1 MKISL
6 PLFLNTIILLTLLFT
21 VNLLGLSFLRIP
33 IWLKILLAIMLSCAV
48 SALAFIRWRS
58 KSIYRTK
65 IKQSKKQLACDL
77 MLLNTLGR
85 SQITEIFSAL
95 FKNLKQ
101 PAEEKQGYFLV
112 SDTTVYPY
120 CLPESLGYNEIKQT
134 VDSSPFKSE
143 KFLIISDGFKEGV
156 KIYSGSLKAILI
168 TTETVVPLLNKYG
181 LLPKNEKQEIKKKN
195 LFKALFK
202 KANGGHFLIY
212 GITLIAM
219 SFIVFYPIYYVVSG
233 VLFAVF
239 GLIALF
245 FGKIDTVGQ
254 DEDLL
259 SALAID
265 EPIEE

>member
-6 PLFLNTIILLTLLFT
+6 PLFLNTCFLLALLFA

-33 IWLKILLAIMLSCAV
+33 VWLKILLAIMLSSAE
-48 SALAFIRWRS
+48 SALAFIKWRS

-65 IKQSKKQLACDL
+65 IKQSKKRLACDL
-77 MLLNTLGR
+77 MLLNTLKR

-95 FKNLKQ
+95 FKNLSQ
-101 PAEEKQGYFLV
+101 TAEEKQGYFLIN
-112 SDTTVYPY
+112 DIAVYPY
-120 CLPESLGYNEIKQT
+120 CLPESLGYNEIKQI
-134 VDSSPFKSE
+134 VDGSPFKSE

-156 KIYSGSLKAILI
+156 KIYSGGLKVTLI
-168 TTETVVPLLNKYG
+168 TTETVIPILNKYG
-181 LLPKNEKQEIKKKN
+181 LLPKTEKQEIKKRN

-202 KANGGHFLIY
+202 KANGGRFLIY

-239 GLIALF
+239 GLIAMF
-245 FGKIDTVGQ
+245 FGKIDTVGRE
-254 DEDLL
+254 EDLI
-259 SALAID
+259 SALGID
-265 EPIEE
+265 ATIEK